1 METLRGIYI
10 DKSQQLFY
18 DNSKYVE
25 FNQRFCKDREKQIFN
40 ILKLTSLANQ
50 QNNDLQ
56 NENCKLK
63 YEVGRF
69 IKILI
74 NNKRKIL
81 IIRNL

>member
-1 METLRGIYI
+1 METLRGDYI